1 MYTDYYGRAFES
13 PQSFIVEKV
22 FSWSLSGTAHLGQS
36 KGNSMQQVPKA
47 ARILVPTLSATNN
60 SAGSRSCQ
68 RAPCSSYNPLRWF
81 GCSCP
86 AVFPRQQ
93 DRRELFPPSSPA
105 PCCTCCLSPPLFS
118 VKDKDPPPVENH
130 SLVQWGFIQGHSWR
144 SSCPMLPFHHSF
156 SARGMWSPSELMPLH
171 TDSKQEKRQTISLK

>member
-86 AVFPRQQ
+86 AVFPQQ
-93 DRRELFPPSSPA
+93 ERVVSTIQ
-105 PCCTCCLSPPLFS
+105 PC
-118 VKDKDPPPVENH
+118 
-130 SLVQWGFIQGHSWR
+130 SLLH
-144 SSCPMLPFHHSF
+144 MLPLPTSVLSEGQRSTTCGEPQPGSMGVHPRPFMEVLLSN
-156 SARGMWSPSELMPLH
+156 AALPSQL
-171 TDSKQEKRQTISLK
+171 